1 MNKMEKIN
9 LFISIYIAQFM
20 NIFRIT
26 AWLPFL
32 VLGIVQLIGL
42 IIITNLN
49 LPGFKTIIF
58 PVLNL
63 FMPEQLFH
71 YPVYYLA
78 APQAYSI
85 FDTFILGPTL
95 SILAIGMAVC
105 RLGGFHERNFD
116 SMGICR
122 KKALANYGRLFF
134 FWLIQT
140 ALLLAVILIPVNI
153 LEPYAYESPRFA
165 VFVKVA
171 LQMAGFLVLAVFI
184 YAIPAMLSGG
194 KSLGTGLLQSLRLF
208 AKNPIFTYFIIFLP
222 GIIKISFDLLTTNFA
237 QHIITRDNPE
247 IIIWALFVNIG
258 VGIFLNLFIYGTAVY
273 AYKELPSQRTLKNA

>member
-78 APQAYSI
+78 APQAFSI

-95 SILAIGMAVC
+95 SIIAIGMAIC
-105 RLGGFHERNFD
+105 RLGGFHERRFD
-116 SMGICR
+116 SLSICR
-122 KKALANYGRLFF
+122 KKAMANYGKLFI
-134 FWLIQT
+134 FWAIQT
-140 ALLLAVILIPVNI
+140 ALLFAVILIPAN
-153 LEPYAYESPRFA
+153 LMEPYAYGSPRFA
-165 VFVKVA
+165 VIVKIV
-171 LQMAGFLVLAVFI
+171 LQLSGFAVSAIMI
-184 YAIPAMLSGG
+184 YTIPAMLIGG
-194 KSLGTGLLQSLRLF
+194 KSFWQSLRQSLKLF
-208 AKNPIFTYFIIFLP
+208 GRNPVFTYFILLVP
-222 GIIKISFDLLTTNFA
+222 GAVKICFDLVTTNFA

-247 IIIWALFVNIG
+247 IIIWALFINIG
-258 VGIFLNLFIYGTAVY
+258 TGVFLNLFIYGTAAY
-273 AYKELPSQRTLKNA
+273 AYKELPS